1 MRDIILDKSSLIYD
15 VLVNFII
22 VKLPTFLL
30 LPVLEI
36 IHHFYKMKFIKNKIN
51 KRLGTLEL
59 IESIVLTYDKI
70 VNKRNNSSLN
80 LLNFHEKFNKTVNRS
95 LIKDNLHLYLLRN
108 LLYRI
113 LNKCLTQD
121 KIRKLVKMEILKA
134 PERTFSDFIDLFND
148 LRGELNTIN

>member
-1 MRDIILDKSSLIYD
+1 MAKNSLIYNAI
-15 VLVNFII
+15 VNFII
-22 VKLPTFLL
+22 VKLPTFIL

-36 IHHFYKMKFIKNKIN
+36 FYHFYRIKFIKRHIN
-51 KRLGTLEL
+51 KRIGTLEL

-70 VNKRNNSSLN
+70 IIKRNNINLN
-80 LLNFHEKFNKTVNRS
+80 LLNFHRNFNKKVNH
-95 LIKDNLHLYLLRN
+95 LLLKYNLQLYLLRN

-134 PERTFSDFIDLFND
+134 PEKTFSEFIDLFND
-148 LRGELNTIN
+148 LRRESKTIT

>member
-1 MRDIILDKSSLIYD
+1 
-15 VLVNFII
+15 
-22 VKLPTFLL
+22 
-30 LPVLEI
+30 
-36 IHHFYKMKFIKNKIN
+36 MKFIKNKIN

-80 LLNFHEKFNKTVNRS
+80 LLNFHEKFNKRVNRS

>member
-1 MRDIILDKSSLIYD
+1 MDKSSLIYD

-36 IHHFYKMKFIKNKIN
+36 ILHFYKVKFINKKFN
-51 KRLGTLEL
+51 KRNNTLEL

-80 LLNFHEKFNKTVNRS
+80 LLNFHEKFNKRVNRS